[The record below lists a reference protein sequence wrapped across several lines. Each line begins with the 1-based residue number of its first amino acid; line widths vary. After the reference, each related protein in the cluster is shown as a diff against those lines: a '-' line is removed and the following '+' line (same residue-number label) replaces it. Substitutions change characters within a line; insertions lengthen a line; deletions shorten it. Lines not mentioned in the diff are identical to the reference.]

1 MSIQEKPAYRP
12 AHFAEHSEDGQ
23 QAFFEST
30 TTPESDTC
38 RTVIVCRPNKV
49 VPIVF
54 VPGIMGSNLRAK
66 QNITDKFGNI
76 VLKKNAPIWR
86 VDGVG
91 SMLSWLTKGPD
102 EYQLRLRQDVTE
114 VDKDGA
120 LPVSG
125 LQCQAAQNSA
135 MAPAPLTVDV
145 LRTRGWGEVAAM
157 FYLPFLDWLEHQL
170 NSAGKD
176 FSRQGWPDNVV
187 LQSLKQ
193 QHTGPSPLGA
203 VTGNVPSLS
212 DADLEL
218 LLKCDNPVHAF
229 GYNWLQSNAQS
240 GKDLKDRIE
249 SIIQSYRA
257 QGKTCEKVILVTHSM
272 GGLVA
277 RAACNLHGMEGKV
290 AGVFHSV
297 MPTDGAAATYKRMVS
312 GFGGEGGGL
321 MGWAVANILGPRGNF
336 TTPTLALNAGP
347 LELLPN
353 KRYNDGKPWLFVKD
367 AAGEALALPKKDG
380 GDPYREIY
388 TEAKLWWKP
397 CNEGWLNP
405 AGLDLP
411 DLFDK
416 YTKGIDFA
424 GAFHDDLQS
433 AGDFHSVTHAHYGN
447 DIGHKAYGQV
457 TWTLDSPLTSEQQ
470 VSLRRHDLSDADMG
484 ITLTTGEGAA
494 ALKVRAKLSDPDA
507 AGDGTVPAEASAR
520 RVREAGGMCVS
531 GTGYGHDASYGTDSH
546 SEGPKAAL
554 HAVLHILKSTG
565 ATA

>member
-1 MSIQEKPAYRP
+1 
-12 AHFAEHSEDGQ
+12 
-23 QAFFEST
+23 
-30 TTPESDTC
+30 
-38 RTVIVCRPNKV
+38 
-49 VPIVF
+49 
-54 VPGIMGSNLRAK
+54 
-66 QNITDKFGNI
+66 
-76 VLKKNAPIWR
+76 
-86 VDGVG
+86 
-91 SMLSWLTKGPD
+91 
-102 EYQLRLRQDVTE
+102 
-114 VDKDGA
+114 
-120 LPVSG
+120 
-125 LQCQAAQNSA
+125 
-135 MAPAPLTVDV
+135 
-145 LRTRGWGEVAAM
+145 
-157 FYLPFLDWLEHQL
+157 
-170 NSAGKD
+170 
-176 FSRQGWPDNVV
+176 
-187 LQSLKQ
+187 
-193 QHTGPSPLGA
+193 
-203 VTGNVPSLS
+203 
-212 DADLEL
+212 
-218 LLKCDNPVHAF
+218 
-229 GYNWLQSNAQS
+229 
-240 GKDLKDRIE
+240 
-249 SIIQSYRA
+249 
-257 QGKTCEKVILVTHSM
+257 
-272 GGLVA
+272 
-277 RAACNLHGMEGKV
+277 
-290 AGVFHSV
+290 
-297 MPTDGAAATYKRMVS
+297 
-312 GFGGEGGGL
+312 